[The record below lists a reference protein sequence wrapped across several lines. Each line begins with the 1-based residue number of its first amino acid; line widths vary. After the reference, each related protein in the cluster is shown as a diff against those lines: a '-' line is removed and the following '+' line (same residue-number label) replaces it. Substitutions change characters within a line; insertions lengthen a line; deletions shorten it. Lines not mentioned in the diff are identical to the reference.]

1 MAQKQNTRK
10 GAIIYMLGYILCVMG
25 GAAFGVIA
33 MCLFS
38 IAGQDD
44 RRQEKLNNTDADSK

>member
-1 MAQKQNTRK
+1 
-10 GAIIYMLGYILCVMG
+10 MLGYILCVMG

-44 RRQEKLNNTDADSK
+44 RRQQKLNNTDADSK